1 MQRLGIILAVL
12 IVSGGVA
19 IAQSSGGSGGSGGGG
34 AGGSAGSTASG
45 TTGTNAASQSG
56 VGTSATPG
64 AQLSGPNNS
73 GSPVPGVSTPSPAD
87 TGTVGRA
94 PGVNPANPQDASR
107 RGNPSDRTL
116 PAARNPQDLKM
127 DGTGTPVIIAPE
139 RR

>member
-1 MQRLGIILAVL
+1 MQRLDMILAVL
-12 IVSGGVA
+12 VVSGGIA
-19 IAQSSGGSGGSGGGG
+19 LAQSSGGGGGG
-34 AGGSAGSTASG
+34 TAGGTTSG
-45 TTGTNAASQSG
+45 TTGTNAASPSG
-56 VGTSATPG
+56 AGSVTSG
-64 AQLSGPNNS
+64 AQLNGPKNA

-87 TGTVGRA
+87 QVTVGRA

-127 DGTGTPVIIAPE
+127 DSTGTPVIIAPE